1 MNYFES
7 NITIRRVSKF
17 RFNGYLAHKTV
28 EKMVFE
34 QAGIAIPY
42 TFSAGV
48 PSGNSTLPVL
58 IRTPI
63 KTGIAGEVSK
73 SIEFKEGQS
82 VRFVTR
88 FLPYKTIASG
98 KDKDKRRFIQDK
110 VDRELKFLGAAEA
123 AGLDVDCVEEISIN
137 TTDFIKNDNNR
148 FTLSDVTL
156 LVEAKITDP
165 SKFEVAYINGIGAK
179 SNFGYGMILMEGGL

>member
-7 NITIRRVSKF
+7 QITMRRVNKF
-17 RFNGYLAHKTV
+17 RYNGYLAHKTV

-34 QAGIAIPY
+34 KAGISVPY
-42 TFSAGV
+42 TFCVGV
-48 PSGNSTLPVL
+48 PSGSSTLPVL

-63 KTGIAGEVSK
+63 KSGIAGEVAK
-73 SIEFKEGQS
+73 SVEFENGQI

-88 FLPYKTIASG
+88 FLPYMKVGSG
-98 KDKDKRRFIQDK
+98 AHKDKRKFINDS
-110 VDRELKFLGAAEA
+110 VDRELKFLRAAEG
-123 AGLDVDCVEEISIN
+123 AGLDVDLINEVTIN
-137 TTDFIKNDNNR
+137 TTNFIKNNNNR

-156 LVEAKITDP
+156 LVEATITDP
-165 SKFEVAYINGIGAK
+165 AKFEMAYMNGIGAK